1 MDDGGGR
8 RKVWAWSLTT
18 ATYACATTVT
28 SSALLILLVGA
39 TVDGVVSAVAA
50 SLSTALGNWE
60 QFRIQLI
67 VDRRKGAPFNML
79 LG

>member
-1 MDDGGGR
+1 MDGEGGQR
-8 RKVWAWSLTT
+8 EVWAWSLTT
-18 ATYACATTVT
+18 ATSACATTVT

-39 TVDGVVSAVAA
+39 TVDGVVSAVVA

-60 QFRIQLI
+60 QLCIQLI